1 MSINIPVSIGELWD
15 KYTILKI
22 KEVKINDATKLQYVK
37 REIEYLAT
45 YMEQYDNYLN
55 NNNYLS
61 LMSVN
66 KKLWEIEDNIREKE
80 RLKEF
85 DSEFIQLARSVYIV
99 NDERASIK
107 SKINENYKSEI
118 HEVKSYKKYV

>member
-1 MSINIPVSIGELWD
+1 MPVNIAVSVGELWD

-22 KEVKINDATKLQYVK
+22 KELKISDDTKLQHVK
-37 REIEYLAT
+37 KEIRYLDT
-45 YMEQYDNYLN
+45 MMEHYILD
-55 NNNYLS
+55 NNYFS
-61 LMSVN
+61 LEKVN
-66 KKLWEIEDNIREKE
+66 NKLWEIEDNIREKE

-85 DSEFIQLARSVYIV
+85 DSEFIELARSVYII

-107 SKINENYKSEI
+107 HKINEKYKSEI